1 MIHDQ
6 DRSGWFGASDT
17 RRMMGPWGSASF
29 GRWWAVKLGLVRES
43 WSSLAMRTGTAFEHP
58 ILEHLGVPV
67 MDRQI
72 RLRRYRLR
80 VNLDGEDAELISEV
94 KTHGK
99 PRFVVSRAYWEQCQ
113 VEQFAARKACR
124 IVAYRLEKEDYKNW
138 LRPIDD
144 NRLSFHPVPYDGG
157 WVEGA
162 YLPRLEY
169 LAWCL
174 KRGVFPRET
183 DL

>member
-1 MIHDQ
+1 MIRDQ

-17 RRMMGPWGSASF
+17 RRITGPWTSPSF
-29 GRWWAVKLGLVRES
+29 ARWWAVKLGLVRDS
-43 WSSLAMRTGTAFEHP
+43 FSNLAMKTGTAFEHP

-72 RLRRYRLR
+72 RVRQLRLR
-80 VNLDGEDAELISEV
+80 VNLDGEDDTLISEV
-94 KTHGK
+94 KTYGK
-99 PRFVVSRAYWEQCQ
+99 ALFVVTRAYWEQCQ

-124 IVAYRLEKEDYKNW
+124 IVAYRLEAEDYRNW

-144 NRLSFHPVPYDGG
+144 KRLSFHPVPYDGA

-174 KRGVFPRET
+174 KRGRFPNEV

>member
-1 MIHDQ
+1 MIKNH

-17 RRMMGPWGSASF
+17 QRIMGPWTSPSF
-29 GRWWAVKLGLVRES
+29 ARWWAVKLGLVRES
-43 WSSLAMRTGTAFEHP
+43 WSTLAMRTGTAFEHP
-58 ILEHLGVPV
+58 ILEHLGIT
-67 MDRQI
+67 MTDRQI
-72 RLRRYRLR
+72 KLRPLRLR
-80 VNLDGEDAELISEV
+80 VNLDGENAEIIHEV

-99 PRFVVSRAYWEQCQ
+99 ARFVVTRGYWEQCQ

-138 LRPIDD
+138 LRSIDD
-144 NRLSFHPVPYDGG
+144 KRLSFHPVPYDGG
-157 WVEGA
+157 WVDGA

-174 KRGVFPRET
+174 RRGAFPNEA